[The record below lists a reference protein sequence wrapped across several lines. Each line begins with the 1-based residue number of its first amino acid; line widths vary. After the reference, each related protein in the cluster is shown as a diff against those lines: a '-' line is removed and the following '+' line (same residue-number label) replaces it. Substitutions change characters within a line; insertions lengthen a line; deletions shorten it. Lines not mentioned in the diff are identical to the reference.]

1 MLRAQLVW
9 AFVLIVLGGC
19 TTPPAV
25 VRPPQ
30 VPAGMGAVVLDVMP
44 DAIALTR
51 ADMPAGFQ
59 LAAEKRADP
68 EYLALYLR
76 PAALG
81 SETSGGNKLLSVLTN
96 VGVYTS
102 TVTAEHV
109 YLQATADVA
118 QQAGDEL
125 ALISEAA
132 TGVVVEPFAGA
143 TQGAEAAEAFRVTYQ
158 LMGQT
163 VYEYGHRFRLGN
175 VLGYVVVA
183 AIGEPG
189 EPDHLLQDARDL
201 VQRQIDHIVQAA
213 AQSMPK

>member
-1 MLRAQLVW
+1 MTHRPIRLVGMLRAQLVW

-102 TVTAEHV
+102 TMTAE
-109 YLQATADVA
+109 
-118 QQAGDEL
+118 QAGDEL

-201 VQRQIDHIVQAA
+201 VQRQIDHIVAS
-213 AQSMPK
+213 AQTGGE